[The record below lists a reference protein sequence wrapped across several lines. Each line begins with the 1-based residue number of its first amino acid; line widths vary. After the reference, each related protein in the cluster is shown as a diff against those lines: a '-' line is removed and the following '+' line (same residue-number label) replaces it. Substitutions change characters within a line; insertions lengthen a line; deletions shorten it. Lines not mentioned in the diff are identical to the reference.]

1 MVVEIR
7 YNEDDVWQKIIKHKY
22 LKSNSILDVSHK
34 QSDSA
39 IWADLLKVK
48 DIYLQGRKKVVR
60 DGKTTF
66 FWKDT
71 WLYEKP
77 LCILYPVLFKFCQQ
91 QNILVTDRLT
101 YDILMHYSNS
111 S

>member
-1 MVVEIR
+1 MNVSLLVKWWWKLD
-7 YNEDDVWQKIIKHKY
+7 NEEDVWQKIIKHKY
-22 LKSNSILDVSHK
+22 LKSDSILDVSHK

-66 FWKDT
+66 
-71 WLYEKP
+71 LEG
-77 LCILYPVLFKFCQQ
+77 
-91 QNILVTDRLT
+91 
-101 YDILMHYSNS
+101 
-111 S
+111 